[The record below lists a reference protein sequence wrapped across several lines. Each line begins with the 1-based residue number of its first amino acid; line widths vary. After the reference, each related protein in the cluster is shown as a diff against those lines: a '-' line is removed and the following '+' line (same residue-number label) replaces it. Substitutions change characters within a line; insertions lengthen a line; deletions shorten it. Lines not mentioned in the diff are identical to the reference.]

1 MRAKLADQ
9 PETTP
14 QKSGN
19 STKNRMPR
27 GIYKGTREEWLEE
40 VMEITSVWLQ
50 EAMLR
55 RAETVFTANGG
66 GSRYNTAK
74 RAVRAFVKTH
84 SINTKEIRISTS
96 LLSSG
101 MTVGAAGAHV
111 QLKHATGNGF
121 HEIRMGADMGGRK
134 TTNESVSVA
143 GIVMHEML
151 HTMTVGHGHR
161 GEFVYIGRE
170 AGLTGKPTAMMANPD
185 TPLHDRLKKEVV
197 QVLGRYPHKAVKLNN
212 RMAKRGQ
219 RGIGSRSIKCECSC
233 GCIVRL
239 TRVWIDKAEGA
250 IYCPVGGIE
259 HDLMVVHL

>member
-40 VMEITSVWLQ
+40 VMEITAVWLQ

-55 RAETVFTANGG
+55 RVGTLFEM
-66 GSRYNTAK
+66 SPEKLPRYTAK
-74 RAVRAFVKTH
+74 AARAFVKTH
-84 SINTKEIRISTS
+84 SIRTKEIRISTS

-101 MTVGAAGAHV
+101 MNVGAAGAHV
-111 QLKHATGNGF
+111 QLKHQTGNGF

-134 TTNESVSVA
+134 TTNESIRVA

-197 QVLGRYPHKAVKLNN
+197 QVLGRYPHKAVKLNH

-250 IYCPVGGIE
+250 IYCPVGGID